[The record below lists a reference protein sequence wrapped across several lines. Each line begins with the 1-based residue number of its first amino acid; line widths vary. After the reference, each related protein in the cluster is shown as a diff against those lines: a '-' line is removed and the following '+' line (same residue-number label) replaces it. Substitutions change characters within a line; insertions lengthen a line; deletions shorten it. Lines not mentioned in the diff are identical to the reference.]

1 MNPSGQVKIGVS
13 VLARKGKNFDER
25 VFTSIIHEILTAVV
39 AEYNVGH
46 LLANRE
52 V

>member
-1 MNPSGQVKIGVS
+1 MNPSGQVKIGV
-13 VLARKGKNFDER
+13 LTRKGPNFDER
-25 VFTSIIHEILTAVV
+25 VFTSIIHEIMIAVV
-39 AEYNVGH
+39 AECNVGQ